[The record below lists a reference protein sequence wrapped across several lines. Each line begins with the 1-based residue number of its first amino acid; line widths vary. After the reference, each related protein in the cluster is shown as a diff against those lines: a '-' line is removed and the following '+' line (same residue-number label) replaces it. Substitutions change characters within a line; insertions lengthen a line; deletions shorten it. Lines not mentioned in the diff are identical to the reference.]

1 MKVVV
6 KPASGDAQ
14 AYLERAKVEMT
25 RVLGFR
31 GDVLRAEVTGQIITL
46 EITIN
51 FKWDVPFGD
60 KVSYLKEWIPAKVR
74 KVFQVISVSA

>member
-6 KPASGDAQ
+6 KPVNGDAQ
-14 AYLERAKVEMT
+14 AYLERAKYEMT

-31 GDVLRAEVTGQIITL
+31 GDVLRAKASGQRITL

-51 FKWDVPFGD
+51 PKWDAPFGN
-60 KVSYLKEWIPAKVR
+60 KVSYLKEWIPAKTG
-74 KVFQVISVSA
+74 KVFEVISVTS